1 MRLLQPEEIVRRLVY
16 DSISLS
22 SHILRRNVGVFKI
35 RRNLVQNITAA
46 AKSPSG
52 PSSPTY
58 KPENRK
64 TQKFSPHS
72 SSSSSRLLREPSSK
86 SLRKEDLLKNFKS
99 RSKKSLP
106 PQQQERQNPST
117 IKLSPH
123 SSSSSSRLLRE
134 PSSKSLRKEDLLKN
148 FKSRSKKS
156 LPPQQQER
164 QNPSTI
170 KLSPHS
176 SSSSSRLLGEPSSKS
191 LRKEDLLKNF
201 KSRSKKSLPP
211 QQQENQNPSTIL
223 NNDPS
228 ISFLSQNTAERYR
241 LYFELKHLKAHSKH
255 RQIEQRLE
263 SLITEQ
269 LEANRMHLLRSEKSE
284 RLLSSGNTTL
294 LHSTLFGALHGEG
307 FVFSSGIRR
316 FDFLLL
322 DWRRKEELLMAVLKV
337 EDNFFASRQEVS
349 WVFADL
355 IVIVMVGFSECSL
368 GQSRTRVVL
377 ALVKMTWF

>member
-1 MRLLQPEEIVRRLVY
+1 MYVSCGILILPKIFPIYLSEAYGCMRLLQPEEIVRRLVY

-35 RRNLVQNITAA
+35 RRNFVQNITAA
-46 AKSPSG
+46 AKSPSA

-86 SLRKEDLLKNFKS
+86 SLRKEDKR

-106 PQQQERQNPST
+106 PQQQE
-117 IKLSPH
+117 
-123 SSSSSSRLLRE
+123 
-134 PSSKSLRKEDLLKN
+134 
-148 FKSRSKKS
+148 
-156 LPPQQQER
+156 
-164 QNPSTI
+164 
-170 KLSPHS
+170 
-176 SSSSSRLLGEPSSKS
+176 
-191 LRKEDLLKNF
+191 
-201 KSRSKKSLPP
+201 
-211 QQQENQNPSTIL
+211 NPSTIL

-269 LEANRMHLLRSEKSE
+269 LEANRMHLLRSEKGE

-349 WVFADL
+349 
-355 IVIVMVGFSECSL
+355 
-368 GQSRTRVVL
+368 
-377 ALVKMTWF
+377 